1 MVVAAPAGLITY
13 ILSNVMI
20 GDMSIVAHIANFLQP
35 FGKLIGLDGYILM
48 AFLLGLPANEIVL
61 PILLM
66 GYLSNGVMIEHDSI
80 EQLKNILV
88 NNGWTYL
95 TLLNTMLFSLLHF
108 PCGTT
113 IWTIKKRK
121 LAAINGH

>member
-1 MVVAAPAGLITY
+1 
-13 ILSNVMI
+13 
-20 GDMSIVAHIANFLQP
+20 
-35 FGKLIGLDGYILM
+35 M
-48 AFLLGLPANEIVL
+48 AFIRLPANEIVL

-108 PCGTT
+108 PFVVQ
-113 IWTIKKRK
+113 II
-121 LAAINGH
+121 